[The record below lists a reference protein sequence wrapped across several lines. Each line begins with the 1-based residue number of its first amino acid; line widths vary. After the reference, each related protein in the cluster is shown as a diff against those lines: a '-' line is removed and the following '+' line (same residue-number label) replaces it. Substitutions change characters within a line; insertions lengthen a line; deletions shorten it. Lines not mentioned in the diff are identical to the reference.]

1 MKGYI
6 YTTSVDPGKGVF
18 LNDPIFDKIPTLG
31 ACMPNIR
38 RNVQKGDY
46 IFTVSGKTTSVN
58 QYIIGGFEVESKIHA
73 LAALDEFPENVLRR
87 AEDGTK
93 RGNII
98 VLADGSR
105 NPIDDHSNFEKRLD
119 NYIIGKNP
127 IHIANPEQVALARIE
142 TLGLLK
148 SIFAKDGERVVDIIG
163 RSSKMEER
171 QVLGILE
178 WLESIKKAS

>member
-6 YTTSVDPGKGVF
+6 YTTSVDPGNGVF
-18 LNDPIFDKIPTLG
+18 LNDPIFDGTPTLG

-46 IFTVSGKTTSVN
+46 IFTVSGKTTGVN
-58 QYIIGGFEVESKIHA
+58 QYVIGGFEVESKIHA
-73 LAALDEFPENVLRR
+73 LAALDEFPENILRR

-98 VLADGSR
+98 VTADGSR
-105 NPIDDHSNFEKRLD
+105 NPIDNHTNFENRLE

-127 IHIANPEQVALARIE
+127 IHIADPKQVELAREE
-142 TLGLLK
+142 TLSFLK
-148 SIFAKDGERVVDIIG
+148 STFAKDGNRVVDIIG
-163 RSSKMEER
+163 RSSRMEER
-171 QVLGILE
+171 QIRGMLE
-178 WLESIKKAS
+178 WLESIKNAR